1 MAKAK
6 STTPARGG
14 RLAPPLR
21 MLTEAEMA
29 ARPVAD
35 HTTALHA
42 LDIIED
48 AQINLA
54 GSAFLL
60 DQCVTHGEH
69 FDGQERAICHVTR
82 LLVADVAE
90 LDVAIAKARAMILNP
105 AARKGGAS

>member
-6 STTPARGG
+6 STTSGRGG

-21 MLTEAEMA
+21 MLTKAEMA

-35 HTTALHA
+35 HTTAFHA
-42 LDIIED
+42 FDIIED

-54 GSAFLL
+54 GLAFLL
-60 DQCVTHGEH
+60 DQCVTHGEY
-69 FDGQERAICHVTR
+69 FDDQERAIHHVTR
-82 LLVADVAE
+82 LLMADFAE
-90 LDVAIAKARAMILNP
+90 LEAASAKARAMILNP